1 MNSIIAGLS
10 TGLGNEA
17 GINPEERQQALLRQQ
32 REAEYRQHMASQQQP
47 MWENPNQ
54 IVWPQG
60 DGQQAK
66 GGSPY
71 EHTPGYDEG
80 WPPKAPQKTP
90 TPAPKPNVAL
100 DSTNFFGGSNLSN
113 AVGNMNGMQLAN
125 LPNFGAN
132 TIDYSGHRGAMRGAK
147 INNLTRS
154 NTSASEV
161 EAAKRM
167 LGGPSL
173 PPL

>member
-32 REAEYRQHMASQQQP
+32 KEAEYRQHMASQQQP

-71 EHTPGYDEG
+71 EHTPDYDKG
-80 WPPKAPQKTP
+80 WPPKP

-132 TIDYSGHRGAMRGAK
+132 TIGAGHRGAMRDAK
-147 INNLTRS
+147 INNLTR
-154 NTSASEV
+154 NNPNASEV
-161 EAAKRM
+161 EAARRM

>member
-1 MNSIIAGLS
+1 MNITAGLP
-10 TGLGNEA
+10 TGLGNEG
-17 GINPEERQQALLRQQ
+17 GINPEERQRALWMQQQAEQYRQQ
-32 REAEYRQHMASQQQP
+32 MEAQQEQNLIRDQ
-47 MWENPNQ
+47 WQNPNQ

-60 DGQQAK
+60 DGQQTK

-71 EHTPGYDEG
+71 EPTPDYDRG
-80 WPPKAPQKTP
+80 WPPKPTP
-90 TPAPKPNVAL
+90 TPAPKPDVGLAGA
-100 DSTNFFGGSNLSN
+100 NFFGGSNLAN

-132 TIDYSGHRGAMRGAK
+132 TIGAGHRGAMRDAK
-147 INNLTRS
+147 INNLTRNNS
-154 NTSASEV
+154 NASEV

-173 PPL
+173 PSL

>member
-1 MNSIIAGLS
+1 MNITAGLP
-10 TGLGNEA
+10 TGLGNEG
-17 GINPEERQQALLRQQ
+17 GINPEERQRALLMQQQEEQYRQQ
-32 REAEYRQHMASQQQP
+32 MEAHQQP
-47 MWENPNQ
+47 QRDQWQNPNQ

-60 DGQQAK
+60 DGQQTK

-71 EHTPGYDEG
+71 EHTPDYDKG
-80 WPPKAPQKTP
+80 WPPKP

-113 AVGNMNGMQLAN
+113 AVDNMNGMQLAN

-132 TIDYSGHRGAMRGAK
+132 TIGAGHRGAMRDAK
-147 INNLTRS
+147 INNLTR
-154 NTSASEV
+154 NNPNASEV
-161 EAAKRM
+161 EAARRM